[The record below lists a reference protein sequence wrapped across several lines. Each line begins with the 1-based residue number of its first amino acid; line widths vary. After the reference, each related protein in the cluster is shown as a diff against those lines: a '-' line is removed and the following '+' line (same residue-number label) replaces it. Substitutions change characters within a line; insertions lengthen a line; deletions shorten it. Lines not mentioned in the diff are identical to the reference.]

1 MKDDVVDLYREAGAI
16 ASAVLRRG
24 RDQVRRGTPIREA
37 VEAIEGMVR
46 EAGAGLAFPLNV
58 SVNEDA
64 AHDTAWPG
72 DERVFADNDI
82 VKIDLGVHL
91 DGHIADTATTVDL
104 GNHQPL
110 VDASV
115 AALERALELARPG
128 VPINQIGAAI
138 ESEIQ
143 DRGFRPVANLTGH
156 GLGQYQIHTWPTIQ
170 NVASGSAAPL
180 EAGTVIAIEPF
191 ATTGSGLVAERN
203 HVEIY
208 QQIAVKPVR
217 LPAARRLLEEV
228 RERRGLPFA
237 RRFVS
242 AEMRDVALATLVRA
256 GILHAYPILHDVP
269 GSLVSQAEHTIVL
282 LEDDCIV
289 TTR

>member
-1 MKDDVVDLYREAGAI
+1 MKDEIVDLYREAGAI

-24 RDQVRRGTPIREA
+24 RDRVRIGTPIRET
-37 VEAIEGMVR
+37 VESIEGMVR

-72 DERVFADNDI
+72 DERIFAVGDV
-82 VKIDLGVHL
+82 VKLDLGVHL
-91 DGHIADTATTVDL
+91 EGYIADTATTVDL
-104 GNHQPL
+104 GEHQPL
-110 VDASV
+110 VEASV
-115 AALERALELARPG
+115 AALERAIGLARPG
-128 VPINQIGAAI
+128 VQINQIGAAI
-138 ESEIQ
+138 EAEIQ
-143 DRGFRPVANLTGH
+143 GRGFRPVANLTGH
-156 GLGQYQIHTWPTIQ
+156 GLAQYQIHTGPTIQ
-170 NVASGSAAPL
+170 NVGSGSGAPL

-191 ATTGSGLVAERN
+191 ATTGSGMVSERN

-208 QQIAVKPVR
+208 QQISVKPVR

-237 RRFVS
+237 RRFVG

-269 GSLVSQAEHTIVL
+269 GSMVSQAEHTIVL
-282 LEDDCIV
+282 LDEDCIV